1 MKSIVFAL
9 AVALMA
15 SCQPKM
21 TTTESGLSYEITE
34 QGPGEQPQ
42 VGDKVKVHYTGMLT
56 DSAKTKF
63 DSSLDRGKPFSF
75 VLGKGQVIKGWDEGI
90 ALLHV
95 GDKAILNIPADLAY
109 GERGA
114 GTVIPPNADLIFE
127 VELLG
132 FKTPETVVP
141 FDVTGK
147 DTITTV
153 SGLHYVI
160 VKEGEGLVPNSS
172 QEVAVH
178 YTGYLT
184 DGTMFDSSV
193 ERGDPIEFF
202 VGKGQVIKG
211 WDEGI
216 MLLNKGAKAR
226 FIIPSDLAYGERGA
240 GGVIPPNA
248 TLVFDV
254 ELVEFK

>member
-1 MKSIVFAL
+1 MKSIVFSL

-21 TTTESGLSYEITE
+21 TTTESGLAYEILE
-34 QGPGEQPQ
+34 KGSGEQPQ

-95 GDKAILNIPADLAY
+95 GDKAILNIPTDLAY

-114 GTVIPPNADLIFE
+114 GTVVPPNADLIFE
-127 VELLG
+127 VELLS
-132 FKTPETVVP
+132 FKTPKTVVP

-147 DTITTV
+147 DTITTA
-153 SGLHYVI
+153 SGLQYVI
-160 VKEGEGLVPNSS
+160 VKEGAGVVPNLS

-216 MLLNKGAKAR
+216 MLLNKGAKAH

-240 GGVIPPNA
+240 GDVIPPNA